1 MKAGMS
7 GNFCRVWACSQSR
20 HMHDWKRAFAF
31 QDRYA
36 ACFIVNFKAEEQ
48 VAKLDGLKGKIHF
61 QERTDDNKS
70 LHRKAIKVG
79 RDT

>member
-31 QDRYA
+31 QDRFA
-36 ACFIVNFKAEEQ
+36 ACFIVNFKAEE
-48 VAKLDGLKGKIHF
+48 
-61 QERTDDNKS
+61 
-70 LHRKAIKVG
+70 
-79 RDT
+79 